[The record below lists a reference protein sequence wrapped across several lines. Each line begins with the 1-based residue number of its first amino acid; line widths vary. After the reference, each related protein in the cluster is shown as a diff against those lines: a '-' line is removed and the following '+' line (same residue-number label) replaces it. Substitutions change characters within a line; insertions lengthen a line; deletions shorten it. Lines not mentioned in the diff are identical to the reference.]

1 LLSVAKISAF
11 THPKNPKA
19 KSLLISF
26 ESHFIR
32 ITFGFPNYDKDM
44 KKFILTLAVALFG
57 FAAHAQEQPADGAKI
72 QFAEKVINYGKIDKG
87 ANGTRV
93 FKFKNEGNQPLVL
106 NTVRASCGCTTPKWT
121 REPIAPGQEGE
132 ITVKYDTNRM
142 GNFHK
147 TVTVN
152 SNATNKTVVLTIKG
166 QVMNPAAQ
174 QTTPTKKEGGSIIAK

>member
-1 LLSVAKISAF
+1 
-11 THPKNPKA
+11 
-19 KSLLISF
+19 
-26 ESHFIR
+26 
-32 ITFGFPNYDKDM
+32 M

-57 FAAHAQEQPADGAKI
+57 FAAQAQEQPTEGAKI
-72 QFAEKVINYGKIDKG
+72 QFAEKVINYGKIEKR

-93 FKFKNEGNQPLVL
+93 FKFKNEGTEPLVL
-106 NTVRASCGCTTPKWT
+106 NSVRASCGCTTPKWT
-121 REPIAPGQEGE
+121 REPIAPGAEGN

-174 QTTPTKKEGGSIIAK
+174 KTTPTKQGGSVIAK

>member
-1 LLSVAKISAF
+1 
-11 THPKNPKA
+11 
-19 KSLLISF
+19 
-26 ESHFIR
+26 
-32 ITFGFPNYDKDM
+32 M

-57 FAAHAQEQPADGAKI
+57 FATQAQEQPTEGAKI
-72 QFAEKVINYGKIDKG
+72 QFAEKVINYGKIEKG

-93 FKFKNEGNQPLVL
+93 FKFKNEGTEPLVL
-106 NTVRASCGCTTPKWT
+106 NSVRASCGCTTPKWT
-121 REPIAPGQEGE
+121 REPIAPGAEGN

-166 QVMNPAAQ
+166 QVMNPATQ
-174 QTTPTKKEGGSIIAK
+174 KTTPTKQGGSVIAK

>member
-1 LLSVAKISAF
+1 MKL
-11 THPKNPKA
+11 N
-19 KSLLISF
+19 
-26 ESHFIR
+26 
-32 ITFGFPNYDKDM
+32 M
-44 KKFILTLAVALFG
+44 KKIILTLAVALFG
-57 FAAHAQEQPADGAKI
+57 FAAQAQEQPAEGAKI
-72 QFAEKVINYGKIDKG
+72 QFAEKVINYGKIEKG

-93 FKFKNEGNQPLVL
+93 FKFKNEGTEPLIL
-106 NTVRASCGCTTPKWT
+106 NSVRASCGCTTPKWT
-121 REPIAPGQEGE
+121 REPIAPGAEGN

-174 QTTPTKKEGGSIIAK
+174 KTTPTKQGGSVIAK

>member
-1 LLSVAKISAF
+1 
-11 THPKNPKA
+11 
-19 KSLLISF
+19 
-26 ESHFIR
+26 
-32 ITFGFPNYDKDM
+32 M

-57 FAAHAQEQPADGAKI
+57 FAAQAQEQPTEGAKI
-72 QFAEKVINYGKIDKG
+72 QFAEKVINYGKIEKG

-93 FKFKNEGNQPLVL
+93 FKFKNEGTEPLVL
-106 NTVRASCGCTTPKWT
+106 NSVRASCGCTTPKWT
-121 REPIAPGQEGE
+121 REPIAPGAVGN

-174 QTTPTKKEGGSIIAK
+174 KTTPTKQGGSVIAK

>member
-1 LLSVAKISAF
+1 MILGFA
-11 THPKNPKA
+11 
-19 KSLLISF
+19 
-26 ESHFIR
+26 HFGNQSR
-32 ITFGFPNYDKDM
+32 KVKKKTLRNRLEQTMKLNM

-57 FAAHAQEQPADGAKI
+57 FAAQAQEQPTEGAKI
-72 QFAEKVINYGKIDKG
+72 QFAEKVINYGKIEKG

-93 FKFKNEGNQPLVL
+93 FKFKNEGTEPLVL
-106 NTVRASCGCTTPKWT
+106 NSVRASCGCTTPKWT
-121 REPIAPGQEGE
+121 REPIAPGAEGN

-174 QTTPTKKEGGSIIAK
+174 KTTPTKQGGSVIAK

>member
-1 LLSVAKISAF
+1 
-11 THPKNPKA
+11 
-19 KSLLISF
+19 
-26 ESHFIR
+26 
-32 ITFGFPNYDKDM
+32 M

-57 FAAHAQEQPADGAKI
+57 FAAQAQEQPTEGAKI
-72 QFAEKVINYGKIDKG
+72 QFAEKVINYGKIEKG

-93 FKFKNEGNQPLVL
+93 FKFKNEGTEPLVL
-106 NTVRASCGCTTPKWT
+106 NSVRASCGCTTPKWT
-121 REPIAPGQEGE
+121 REPIAPGAEGE

-152 SNATNKTVVLTIKG
+152 SNASNQTVVLTIKG

-174 QTTPTKKEGGSIIAK
+174 KTTPTKQGGSVIAK

>member
-1 LLSVAKISAF
+1 
-11 THPKNPKA
+11 
-19 KSLLISF
+19 
-26 ESHFIR
+26 
-32 ITFGFPNYDKDM
+32 M

-57 FAAHAQEQPADGAKI
+57 FAAQAQEQPTEGAKI
-72 QFAEKVINYGKIDKG
+72 QFAEKVINYGKIEKG

-93 FKFKNEGNQPLVL
+93 FKFKNEGTEPLVL
-106 NTVRASCGCTTPKWT
+106 NSVRASCGCTTPKWT
-121 REPIAPGQEGE
+121 REPIAPGAEGN
-132 ITVKYDTNRM
+132 ITVKYDTNHM

-174 QTTPTKKEGGSIIAK
+174 KTTPTKQGGSVIAK

>member
-1 LLSVAKISAF
+1 
-11 THPKNPKA
+11 
-19 KSLLISF
+19 
-26 ESHFIR
+26 
-32 ITFGFPNYDKDM
+32 M

-57 FAAHAQEQPADGAKI
+57 FAAQAQEQPTEGAKI
-72 QFAEKVINYGKIDKG
+72 QFAEKVINYGKIEKG

-93 FKFKNEGNQPLVL
+93 FKFKNEGTEPLVL
-106 NTVRASCGCTTPKWT
+106 NSVRASCGCTTPKWT
-121 REPIAPGQEGE
+121 RGPIAPGAEGN

-174 QTTPTKKEGGSIIAK
+174 KTTPTKQGGSVIAK

>member
-1 LLSVAKISAF
+1 
-11 THPKNPKA
+11 
-19 KSLLISF
+19 LLISF

-57 FAAHAQEQPADGAKI
+57 FAAQAQEQPADGAKI

-106 NTVRASCGCTTPKWT
+106 NTPKWT

>member
-1 LLSVAKISAF
+1 
-11 THPKNPKA
+11 
-19 KSLLISF
+19 
-26 ESHFIR
+26 
-32 ITFGFPNYDKDM
+32 M

-57 FAAHAQEQPADGAKI
+57 FAAQAQEQPTEGAKI
-72 QFAEKVINYGKIDKG
+72 QFAEKVINYGKIEKG

-93 FKFKNEGNQPLVL
+93 FKFKNEGTEPLVL
-106 NTVRASCGCTTPKWT
+106 NSVRASCGCTTPKWT
-121 REPIAPGQEGE
+121 REPIAPGAEGN

-174 QTTPTKKEGGSIIAK
+174 KSTPTKQGGSVIAK

>member
-1 LLSVAKISAF
+1 
-11 THPKNPKA
+11 
-19 KSLLISF
+19 
-26 ESHFIR
+26 
-32 ITFGFPNYDKDM
+32 M

-57 FAAHAQEQPADGAKI
+57 FAAQAQEQPTEGAKI
-72 QFAEKVINYGKIDKG
+72 QFAEKVINYGKIEKG

-93 FKFKNEGNQPLVL
+93 FKVKNEGTEPLVL
-106 NTVRASCGCTTPKWT
+106 NSVRASCGCTTPKWT
-121 REPIAPGQEGE
+121 REPIAPGAEGN

-174 QTTPTKKEGGSIIAK
+174 KTTPTKQGGSVIAK

>member
-1 LLSVAKISAF
+1 
-11 THPKNPKA
+11 
-19 KSLLISF
+19 
-26 ESHFIR
+26 
-32 ITFGFPNYDKDM
+32 M

-57 FAAHAQEQPADGAKI
+57 FAAQAQEQPTEGAKI
-72 QFAEKVINYGKIDKG
+72 QFAEKVINYGKIEKG

-93 FKFKNEGNQPLVL
+93 FKFKNEGTEPLVL
-106 NTVRASCGCTTPKWT
+106 NSVRASCGCTTPKWT
-121 REPIAPGQEGE
+121 REPIAPGAEGN
-132 ITVKYDTNRM
+132 ISVKYDTNRM

-174 QTTPTKKEGGSIIAK
+174 KTTPTKQGGSVIAK

>member
-1 LLSVAKISAF
+1 MKL
-11 THPKNPKA
+11 N
-19 KSLLISF
+19 
-26 ESHFIR
+26 
-32 ITFGFPNYDKDM
+32 M
-44 KKFILTLAVALFG
+44 KKFILSLAVALFG
-57 FAAHAQEQPADGAKI
+57 FAAQAQEQPTDGAKI
-72 QFAEKVINYGKIDKG
+72 QFAEKVINYGKIEKG

-93 FKFKNEGNQPLVL
+93 FKFKNEGTEPLVL
-106 NTVRASCGCTTPKWT
+106 NSVRASCGCTTPKWT
-121 REPIAPGQEGE
+121 REPIAPGAEGN

-174 QTTPTKKEGGSIIAK
+174 KTTPTKQGGSVIAK